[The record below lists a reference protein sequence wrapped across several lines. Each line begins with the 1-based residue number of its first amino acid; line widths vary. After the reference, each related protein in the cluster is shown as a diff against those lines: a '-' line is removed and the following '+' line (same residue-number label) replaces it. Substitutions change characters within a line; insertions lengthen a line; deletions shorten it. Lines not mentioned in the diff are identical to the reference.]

1 MILLTVL
8 AGLATTGTASLSD
21 TGILVAK
28 LAMFCVVG
36 LMIGAMLGNRVMNA
50 LSRSQSDETLLTS
63 LSRFLLPV
71 GPVCHPSWTLA
82 GAAGAFLV
90 GVVIGDTD
98 AASRITRM
106 ISPVRDMFGALF
118 FLSIGMLIDYRT
130 LDDYIVPALVIVE
143 VFVLGKIAASTV
155 GSILAGR
162 RFNDAL
168 QVGMTMPQMG
178 EFSLAIGRL
187 SPGNA
192 AGVSPLGAVL
202 SIVTAIMS
210 VIAPLTSRS
219 ASNLAWLVDRFT
231 PAPLTWIILSVQLG
245 VDTFWS
251 ALSLT
256 GNSGERFR
264 HVRQGIFMN
273 VAIVGF
279 LSTIGTGVLYIAPEA
294 VGNLLSVPSG
304 SSRID
309 HGRAG
314 NRFEHSVRHHHLAF
328 IGYPGKSCH
337 QWLRRYA
344 PCP

>member
-36 LMIGAMLGNRVMNA
+36 LMIGAMLGNKLMNA
-50 LSRSQSDETLLTS
+50 LSRSQSDETLLLACLGS
-63 LSRFLLPV
+63 CFLLAL
-71 GPVCHPSWTLA
+71 CATLL
-82 GAAGAFLV
+82 GLSPAAGAFLV
-90 GVVIGDTD
+90 DVVIGDTD
-98 AASRITRM
+98 AAGRITRM
-106 ISPVRDMFGALF
+106 ISPVRDMFGTLL
-118 FLSIGMLIDYRT
+118 FLSIGMLLDYRT
-130 LDDYIVPALVIVE
+130 LDDYIVPALVIVG

-219 ASNLAWLVDRFT
+219 ASNLPGWWTGSHRPRSLGSYSRFNWAWT
-231 PAPLTWIILSVQLG
+231 
-245 VDTFWS
+245 
-251 ALSLT
+251 
-256 GNSGERFR
+256 
-264 HVRQGIFMN
+264 
-273 VAIVGF
+273 
-279 LSTIGTGVLYIAPEA
+279 
-294 VGNLLSVPSG
+294 PSG
-304 SSRID
+304 
-309 HGRAG
+309 
-314 NRFEHSVRHHHLAF
+314 RH
-328 IGYPGKSCH
+328 
-337 QWLRRYA
+337 
-344 PCP
+344 CP